1 MVVPESVDGECA
13 LAFHL
18 VVGPSPAELAENI
31 AGKIQTGM
39 IAILFVS
46 VVALVLWLAWR
57 SANKKKKKE

>member
-1 MVVPESVDGECA
+1 

-18 VVGPSPAELAENI
+18 GVGPSPAELAENI